1 MTDNRA
7 NKGTY
12 RKTRSTAAARDEDD
26 WPPLTQPSRSS
37 SPTLHEENE
46 AEDATLHSIL
56 SEIKDFR
63 RDNNHQL
70 AEIKQELHSTNDR
83 LEEAE
88 GRIEEAETA
97 LQAMATLM
105 KKLMNRQ
112 ASMEAKITD
121 QEGRARRDNL
131 RIHGIPEKEEGDNM
145 CAFLEK
151 LLSDTLDIRELR
163 IERAHRSQ
171 APAPAPEDSQ
181 ARPRSII
188 AKFTSYKVKE
198 EVIRRAWQKKA
209 VYYKNTRFFVDHDYP
224 AAVLKKRYE
233 YTEAKKILR
242 ERKIKFQTPYPA
254 KLRVHYDDGTQTY
267 QNAADAT
274 ADMVKR
280 GLPVTVITAPID
292 RDHRE
297 LQLLS
302 SWQTAGVPR
311 GTSDVDAGAERQEK
325 SSHRSYKERL
335 QQFKHTHPTK

>member
-1 MTDNRA
+1 MTDKRA
-7 NKGTY
+7 NKGTH
-12 RKTRSTAAARDEDD
+12 RKTRSSVAVGDEDE

-37 SPTLHEENE
+37 SPMLHEEKE

-63 RDNNHQL
+63 RDNNQQL
-70 AEIKQELHSTNDR
+70 AEIKQELHSTNNR

-88 GRIEEAETA
+88 GRIEETETA

-105 KKLMNRQ
+105 KKLMKRQ
-112 ASMEAKITD
+112 VSMEAKLTD

-151 LLSDTLDIRELR
+151 LLSDTLDIHGIR
-163 IERAHRSQ
+163 IERAHRTQ
-171 APAPAPEDSQ
+171 APAPSDPQ

-188 AKFTSYKVKE
+188 AKFTSYRIKE
-198 EVIRRAWQKKA
+198 EVIRKAWQKKT
-209 VYYKNTRFFVDHDYP
+209 VYYKNTRIFGDHDYP
-224 AAVLKKRYE
+224 AAVLKRRYE

-254 KLRVHYDDGTQTY
+254 KLRVHYDDGTKTY

-274 ADMVKR
+274 ADMAKR

-292 RDHRE
+292 TDHRE
-297 LQLLS
+297 LQLIS
-302 SWQTAGVPR
+302 SWQAAGDPR
-311 GTSDVDAGAERQEK
+311 GTSDEDAGAQQQERPT
-325 SSHRSYKERL
+325 HRSYKERL
-335 QQFKHTHPTK
+335 QQFKHAHSTK

>member
-12 RKTRSTAAARDEDD
+12 RKTRSSVAVGEEDE
-26 WPPLTQPSRSS
+26 WPPLTQLSRSS
-37 SPTLHEENE
+37 SPMLHEEKE

-63 RDNNHQL
+63 RDNNQQL
-70 AEIKQELHSTNDR
+70 AEIKQELHSTNNR

-88 GRIEEAETA
+88 GRIEETETA

-105 KKLMNRQ
+105 KKLMKRQ
-112 ASMEAKITD
+112 VSMEAKLTD

-151 LLSDTLDIRELR
+151 LLSDTLDIHGIR
-163 IERAHRSQ
+163 IERAHRTQ
-171 APAPAPEDSQ
+171 ASAPNDPQ

-188 AKFTSYKVKE
+188 AKFTSYRIKE
-198 EVIRRAWQKKA
+198 EVIRKAWQKKT
-209 VYYKNTRFFVDHDYP
+209 VYYKNTRIFVDHDYP
-224 AAVLKKRYE
+224 AAVLKRRYE

-254 KLRVHYDDGTQTY
+254 KLRVHYDDGTETY

-280 GLPVTVITAPID
+280 GIPVTVITAPID
-292 RDHRE
+292 TDHRE

-302 SWQTAGVPR
+302 SWQAAGDPR
-311 GTSDVDAGAERQEK
+311 GTPDEDAGAQQQEK
-325 SSHRSYKERL
+325 PSHRSYKEKL
-335 QQFKHTHPTK
+335 QQFKRAHPTK

>member
-1 MTDNRA
+1 MMDNRA
-7 NKGTY
+7 NKGTH
-12 RKTRSTAAARDEDD
+12 RKTRSTVAVGDEGE
-26 WPPLTQPSRSS
+26 WPPLTKPSRSS
-37 SPTLHEENE
+37 SPTLHGENE

-56 SEIKDFR
+56 SEIRDFR
-63 RDNNHQL
+63 RDNNQQL
-70 AEIKQELHSTNDR
+70 AEIKQELHSSNNR

-88 GRIEEAETA
+88 GRIEETETA

-105 KKLMNRQ
+105 RKLMKRQ
-112 ASMEAKITD
+112 ASMEAKLTD
-121 QEGRARRDNL
+121 QEGRTRRDNL

-151 LLSDTLDIRELR
+151 LLSDTLDIPGLR
-163 IERAHRSQ
+163 IEQAHRSQ
-171 APAPAPEDSQ
+171 APAPEDPQ

-209 VYYKNTRFFVDHDYP
+209 VYYKNARFFVDHDYP
-224 AAVLKKRYE
+224 TAVLKKRYE
-233 YTEAKKILR
+233 YTKAKKILR

-254 KLRVHYDDGTQTY
+254 KLRVHYDDGTETY

-274 ADMVKR
+274 ADMAKR

-292 RDHRE
+292 TDHRE

-302 SWQTAGVPR
+302 SWQMVGDPK
-311 GTSDVDAGAERQEK
+311 GTSDADAGAQRQENL
-325 SSHRSYKERL
+325 SHRSYKERL
-335 QQFKHTHPTK
+335 QQYKHTHSTQ